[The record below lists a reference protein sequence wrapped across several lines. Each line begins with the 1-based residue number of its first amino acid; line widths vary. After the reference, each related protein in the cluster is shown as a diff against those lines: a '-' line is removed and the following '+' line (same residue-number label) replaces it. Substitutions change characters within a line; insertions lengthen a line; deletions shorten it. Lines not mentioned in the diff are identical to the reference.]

1 VKFGFLLFQR
11 QLEQVAPLCRLGEEQ
26 GFDLIGLVDSPALA
40 YDPHVALALAGQA
53 TTHARIGTA
62 VTNPQTRHPLI
73 IANQAAT
80 VERLAPGRTY
90 LGLGSGFSGVRQA
103 GGAPAT
109 VAGLE
114 QTIAVVRALLAG
126 ETADYQG
133 ARMAMRLAPAPVPIL
148 IAASGRRMLRLG
160 GAVADLVFFNLG
172 AQPEH
177 VALAQRWIDEGAE
190 AAGRDPAHVERWLY
204 TPAAIAPAREQARAE
219 VRNAATSSAVFTLQ
233 RDMEQKGVPESLREQ
248 VEAMVREYDYNTHLA
263 ADRTGNYGLAE
274 RHGVLDYVLD
284 RFSIAG
290 SPDDCLRHLAALRAE
305 GLQNVCLNV
314 AIAPDLPSYLRLF
327 GQQVLPSL
335 RGAASPK

>member
-1 VKFGFLLFQR
+1 MKFGFLLVQR
-11 QLEQVAPLCRLGEEQ
+11 QLEQVAPLCSLGEQQ
-26 GFDLIGLVDSPALA
+26 GFDLVGLVDSPALA
-40 YDPHVALALAGQA
+40 YDPHVALALAAQA
-53 TTHARIGTA
+53 TSRARIGTA

-114 QTIAVVRALLAG
+114 QIIAVVRALLAG
-126 ETADYQG
+126 DTADYHG
-133 ARMAMRLAPAPVPIL
+133 ARLAMSLAPAPVPIL

-190 AAGRDPAHVERWLY
+190 AAGRDPASVERWLY
-204 TPAAIAPAREQARAE
+204 TPAAIAPTREQARAE

-233 RDMEQKGVPESLREQ
+233 RDMELKGVPESLHER
-248 VEAMVREYDYNTHLA
+248 VEAMVREYDYGTHLA
-263 ADRTGNYGLAE
+263 PDRSGNYGLAE
-274 RHGVLDYVLD
+274 QHGLLDYILD

-314 AIAPDLPSYLRLF
+314 SIAPDLGAFLRLF
-327 GQQVLPSL
+327 GEHVLPTL
-335 RGAASPK
+335 RDESSSN